1 MMERLVEVEDGVL
14 AMERMKRVTFDIPSD
29 MHLRIKIRCAR
40 QDIPM
45 RGVLRTLLEQAFAQQ
60 DRQRTPARTKPKASA
75 EAM

>member
-1 MMERLVEVEDGVL
+1 MERI
-14 AMERMKRVTFDIPSD
+14 KRVTFDIPAD

-60 DRQRTPARTKPKASA
+60 DRQRAPARAKPKPNA
-75 EAM
+75 EAV